1 MEATLTNRRRFL
13 SVAIAAGSAAI
24 PATVAA
30 AAPIAPE
37 TSEVISLFEGLNAER
52 KRRMLLLLRDCSAA
66 QRLIER
72 GATAPILA
80 S

>member
-1 MEATLTNRRRFL
+1 MDTTLPNRRRFL
-13 SVAIAAGSAAI
+13 SAIAASSAAI
-24 PATVAA
+24 PTTVMAT
-30 AAPIAPE
+30 APIAPE
-37 TSEVISLFEGLNAER
+37 ISEVISLFEGLNAER

-66 QRLIER
+66 QRLSER